1 MAKAS
6 CALCG
11 TQLGLFAKVELTCCG
26 ETQTLCPTCG
36 EQLKDLNHFE
46 RARILLDRGRPAN
59 PQKMRP
65 ILEQYDKEQAD
76 KKIKAAEA
84 EANAYS
90 ELTCLRCGI
99 PLRNLGRRWF
109 PAYTTS
115 MVNYR
120 YSDWNSLELFL
131 LRCDKCGHT
140 EFISNDTILKA
151 FAPEVD
157 LIGEMVECTVCGVR
171 YAAGG
176 GCPRCAVNNAND
188 RVSKVAQAAN
198 AKKKSA
204 PGEKPPWER

>member
-1 MAKAS
+1 MAKAF

-11 TQLGLFAKVELTCCG
+11 IELGMFEKKSLVCCG
-26 ETQTLCPTCG
+26 ENQSFCYSCFIEMEPMDHIRRTRVLLSEG
-36 EQLKDLNHFE
+36 
-46 RARILLDRGRPAN
+46 RAPVNPEAMAKVLQRID
-59 PQKMRP
+59 
-65 ILEQYDKEQAD
+65 DKEEA
-76 KKIKAAEA
+76 KKKAA
-84 EANAYS
+84 S
-90 ELTCLRCGI
+90 TDLTCLRCGI